1 MADAA
6 GEHEE
11 VEDGV
16 HEAALAHGVEDGT
29 GDEADA
35 LGYNPDDC
43 RWVYAVDEGLEGY
56 EHAQSH
62 RYVADGLQIAVS
74 LQRREA
80 LYGARDGGSP
90 DEGDERPTPVAVLA
104 QGYERDGRIGACY
117 VPVDSGV
124 VPLAQTLFPGR
135 PCRESVIDGGGDVA
149 REHTEEVE
157 YHAGCSP
164 AVARPAA
171 PHEQRRAYDQAED
184 NARTMRPRIPKFF
197 LMIEIDFHTLLC

>member
-1 MADAA
+1 MKQ
-6 GEHEE
+6 
-11 VEDGV
+11 
-16 HEAALAHGVEDGT
+16 T
-29 GDEADA
+29 P
-35 LGYNPDDC
+35 LGYNPDDS
-43 RWVYAVDEGLEGY
+43 RWVYAVDEWLEGY
-56 EHAQSH
+56 KHAQTH
-62 RYVADGLQIAVS
+62 RYVADGLLIAMS

-80 LYGARDGGSP
+80 LYGARNGGSP
-90 DEGDERPTPVAVLA
+90 DEGEERPTPVAVLA

-117 VPVDSGV
+117 VPVDSGM

-164 AVARPAA
+164 AVTRPAA
-171 PHEQRRAYDQAED
+171 PHEQRRTYDQAED

>member
-1 MADAA
+1 M
-6 GEHEE
+6 
-11 VEDGV
+11 
-16 HEAALAHGVEDGT
+16 
-29 GDEADA
+29 
-35 LGYNPDDC
+35 
-43 RWVYAVDEGLEGY
+43 
-56 EHAQSH
+56 
-62 RYVADGLQIAVS
+62 
-74 LQRREA
+74 
-80 LYGARDGGSP
+80 
-90 DEGDERPTPVAVLA
+90 
-104 QGYERDGRIGACY
+104 
-117 VPVDSGV
+117 